1 MGVLNV
7 TPDSF
12 SDGNR
17 YTRPDVAIEHGRRMW
32 EEGAAIIDVGG
43 ESTRPGAEPVDA
55 EEERRRVL
63 PVIEGLQSCIH
74 ASDARPAGLI
84 SIDTCKASVAEA
96 ALAAGAH
103 IVNDVSALTGDDR
116 MAQVVRAAGAGAVL
130 MHMRGEPRTMQDDP
144 RYDDVVRDVVSY
156 LDARV
161 SAAQN
166 VGIAREC
173 LAIDP
178 GIGFGKTTD
187 HNLQLLQGLSAFI
200 AIGLPVVV
208 GLSRKRFLG
217 KITGRETGAR
227 PAAGVAANVYSAWQ
241 GASVLRVHDVA
252 ETMDAIKM
260 TVALC
265 AEAS

>member
-17 YTRPDVAIEHGRRMW
+17 YASPDVAIEHGRRMW
-32 EEGAAIIDVGG
+32 EEGATIIDVGG

-55 EEERRRVL
+55 EEESRRVL
-63 PVIEGLQSCIH
+63 PVIEGLQAGMD
-74 ASDARPAGLI
+74 ASDAHQAGLI

-96 ALAAGAH
+96 ALGAGAH

-116 MAQVVRAAGAGAVL
+116 MAEVVRAAGAGLVL

-144 RYDDVVRDVVSY
+144 RYDDVVREVKSY
-156 LDARV
+156 LDTRV
-161 SAAQN
+161 HAAQSA
-166 VGIAREC
+166 GIASEC

-178 GIGFGKTTD
+178 GIGFGKTVE
-187 HNLQLLQGLSAFI
+187 HNLQLLQGLGTFI

-217 KITGRETGAR
+217 KITGRETDGR
-227 PAAGVAANVYSAWQ
+227 LAAGVAANVYSAWH
-241 GASVLRVHDVA
+241 GAAVLRVHDVA
-252 ETMDAIKM
+252 ETMDAMEM
-260 TVALC
+260 TAALC
-265 AEAS
+265 AEIS